1 MGGDVGGGEEK
12 DRERERI
19 KNFKSKI
26 YFVIQ
31 VIVSE
36 YVYFHLCCHPTSTQ
50 SVEFVT
56 AWLYKLVYKYLEVMI
71 K

>member
-1 MGGDVGGGEEK
+1 MGVDVGGGEEK
-12 DRERERI
+12 DRERI

-50 SVEFVT
+50 SV
-56 AWLYKLVYKYLEVMI
+56 
-71 K
+71 